1 MAAGFRGEGGPGAAL
16 LGFYRPLSG
25 WLGATGCS
33 GTGAADG
40 VSTVSAGWLALA
52 GRDALAGAVVGIG
65 VSPTALAGL
74 GGGTGF
80 AGVSAFAFTGV
91 DAGASSGAA

>member
-52 GRDALAGAVVGIG
+52 GGDAPEAPGVAVTP
-65 VSPTALAGL
+65 VS
-74 GGGTGF
+74 
-80 AGVSAFAFTGV
+80 
-91 DAGASSGAA
+91 DAGAEPPSGTIGAS